1 MFFFW
6 GGGYFFLM
14 NVHHTLSVFGQAPKN
29 SQVFAL
35 VMKPNQLECLETAAV
50 TSLDFNRCLFN
61 KCAVL
66 KDGIQLELKQ
76 YILGKSAQAKIM
88 RP

>member
-1 MFFFW
+1 MEYMWVFF
-6 GGGYFFLM
+6 GGGGLDLVVAKAVFFLM
-14 NVHHTLSVFGQAPKN
+14 NVHHTLSVFGQAPIN

-61 KCAVL
+61 NAPC
-66 KDGIQLELKQ
+66 
-76 YILGKSAQAKIM
+76 
-88 RP
+88 